1 MDRFKAGLNPYFA
14 MEVNLKDPTNFQTL
28 LQVCQLYNR
37 KLKATRMGVDTMM
50 TVASVNVVPIL
61 NAPYPSS
68 IVHGGQVFPNKFN
81 SNITNQASLLMMRDV
96 DHPRTCSR
104 SEVEGLR
111 TIGRIRNIPLDFRVF
126 ITISRNMCYQYHM
139 FLKTQ
144 WKSLKSH
151 LVIKLKFHE
160 FKLVSH
166 IYANFLNV
174 NLTIHVNP

>member
-1 MDRFKAGLNPYFA
+1 MAGPRGSWTK
-14 MEVNLKDPTNFQTL
+14 E
-28 LQVCQLYNR
+28 QV
-37 KLKATRMGVDTMM
+37 D
-50 TVASVNVVPIL
+50 
-61 NAPYPSS
+61 
-68 IVHGGQVFPNKFN
+68 GGDECEQRGGDK
-81 SNITNQASLLMMRDV
+81 
-96 DHPRTCSR
+96 TCSR
-104 SEVEGLR
+104 SEVEGSR

>member
-1 MDRFKAGLNPYFA
+1 MNISTKRKRGCR
-14 MEVNLKDPTNFQTL
+14 TL
-28 LQVCQLYNR
+28 EIER
-37 KLKATRMGVDTMM
+37 ERE
-50 TVASVNVVPIL
+50 
-61 NAPYPSS
+61 
-68 IVHGGQVFPNKFN
+68 
-81 SNITNQASLLMMRDV
+81 
-96 DHPRTCSR
+96 TCSR
-104 SEVEGLR
+104 SEVEGSQ

-126 ITISRNMCYQYHM
+126 ITISRKMCYQYHM

-174 NLTIHVNP
+174 NLTIHVFD

>member
-1 MDRFKAGLNPYFA
+1 MNDATKEGVRVF
-14 MEVNLKDPTNFQTL
+14 NLFERQR
-28 LQVCQLYNR
+28 V
-37 KLKATRMGVDTMM
+37 
-50 TVASVNVVPIL
+50 I
-61 NAPYPSS
+61 
-68 IVHGGQVFPNKFN
+68 
-81 SNITNQASLLMMRDV
+81 
-96 DHPRTCSR
+96 TCSR
-104 SEVEGLR
+104 SEVEGSR

-126 ITISRNMCYQYHM
+126 ITISRKMCYQYHM

-174 NLTIHVNP
+174 NLTIHVFD